1 MSLSDLTKAE
11 LIAEINRL
19 QNELNAEKTKDF
31 DFESFLLENIRL
43 QNKITE
49 LIFHS
54 KSNLHSKIVEII
66 DLAFYTFE
74 KYGVKKIE
82 SKLGEIIKKI

>member
-54 KSNLHSKIVEII
+54 K
-66 DLAFYTFE
+66 
-74 KYGVKKIE
+74 
-82 SKLGEIIKKI
+82 